1 MFEQIQTRLNKALK
15 SIKGEGKITESNI
28 DAALR
33 DVRRA
38 LLEADVNYKVA
49 KSFINRVKEQT
60 KGSKVFSSIKPG
72 QQFIKL
78 LKDELTKF
86 LGSQHSTEDF
96 CKKKPSVVLLTGLQ
110 GSGKTTTSVKLA
122 YHLQN
127 NKNRKSLLIAADLQR
142 PAAVEQLKVL
152 SSENNIET
160 FYIDNCKNP
169 LEVVKKGLEY
179 FKSKAFDC
187 LIIDTAGRLHID
199 DLLMDQIKEIGDI
212 SKPDEIIYV
221 ADSMT
226 GQDAVTSAIEFNK
239 CLDITGIILTKLDG
253 DSRGGAALSLRECTG
268 KPIKF
273 IGVGESVKNFE
284 IFHPERM
291 ASRILG
297 MGDIVSLVEKAEQNI
312 DKDLAINS
320 AQRLKEGIF
329 TFEDY
334 KNQIQQLKKM
344 GSLSSIMSMIPGLSK
359 IQKNVNINE
368 DEFKWIE
375 AIINS
380 MTKKERV
387 QPEIINGS
395 RRKRIANGSGRTV
408 QEVNTLI
415 KQFNQ
420 MKIMIKKMK
429 NKNNMNLPFN
439 FG

>member
-142 PAAVEQLKVL
+142 PAAIEQLKVL